1 MENRALSLK
10 IILLLKDPTQVART
24 FPLPNKSTSIL
35 WLSMQIIHNDF
46 VVYVLCVCV
55 CVCMHACAQSL
66 QSCPTLCDPMD
77 CSPLGSSVH
86 GILQARILEWA
97 AISSSSASS

>member
-35 WLSMQIIHNDF
+35 WLSMQIIHHDF

-55 CVCMHACAQSL
+55 CVHARMCSVTSVVSNSL
-66 QSCPTLCDPMD
+66 
-77 CSPLGSSVH
+77 
-86 GILQARILEWA
+86 
-97 AISSSSASS
+97 